1 MLLRVR
7 VLIAALGAMLSVVLV
22 MLGAGYIA
30 LSASEE
36 RYDDTA
42 MSSQNLL
49 FNKTVAVRQQAM
61 TEALPKLARN
71 KELKKALSK
80 KKWDKVS
87 ESVVTTFTAFSAGG
101 LVDGLQVADMEGI
114 LRFSPEGENIVGQQT
129 ASLLVNEA
137 IETGK
142 IVSGIDKDK
151 SGHIYIS
158 VASGIN
164 LRGKPIGI
172 GILQKDINSAFIE
185 LKSDTSIDSV
195 FLRPDGSLYSE
206 TTENIWADF
215 GPKFSIQN
223 QSGTEV
229 ISFDD
234 LTYEVIYRP
243 LNFVDGSLA
252 GTWVTFFDVTEVY
265 AETLIIRQITIA
277 VLVITLLVLVSGI
290 YWYLRKSLRPLT
302 AIVKIMHRLM
312 QGEREFE
319 IPEAVRK
326 DEIGNIT
333 EAVVLFR
340 ENMIRSEQLTAA
352 ENNRQARQIELAAKN
367 DELIKTFDE
376 VIGIAIKSMG
386 TEIEDMRITADS
398 LGQLSDETGRFAKSV
413 ATSADDAL
421 SNVSTVSAAAEE
433 LNASIGEINRQVQGS
448 VEIADDASIK
458 ANKTEEN
465 IKQLAVATEEISK
478 IIDLIT
484 SIAEQTNLLAL
495 NATIEAARAGEAG
508 KGFAVVAGE
517 VKSLASQTAKATDQ
531 ITNQIASIQE
541 ASATAVTGIS
551 EIAVTVSDVKN
562 VATAIASAVEEQGV
576 ATQEIARNIEQASG
590 GTSEVN
596 SNIQQVSS
604 AANQTRKE
612 AGKVVTAVNVV
623 SDNTKTVQQAVEKFL
638 RDVRQAQSA

>member
-7 VLIAALGAMLSVVLV
+7 VLIAAIGAMLSVVLI

-30 LSASEE
+30 LSASEK
-36 RYDDTA
+36 RYDDA
-42 MSSQNLL
+42 AVSSQNLL
-49 FNKTVAVRQQAM
+49 FNKTVAVREQAM

-80 KKWDKVS
+80 KHWDKVP
-87 ESVVTTFTAFSAGG
+87 EAVVTTFTAFSAGG
-101 LVDGLQVADMEGI
+101 LVDGLEVTDMEGN
-114 LRFSPEGENIVGQQT
+114 LRFSSEGESFIGKQT

-142 IVSGIDKDK
+142 IVTGLDKDK
-151 SGHIYIS
+151 AGHIYIS
-158 VASGIN
+158 VASGIS

-172 GILQKDINSAFIE
+172 GILQKNINSAFVE
-185 LKSDTSIDSV
+185 LKTDTSIDSV
-195 FLRPDGSLYSE
+195 LLEPDGSLYSE
-206 TTENIWADF
+206 TTENIWEQSSRRID
-215 GPKFSIQN
+215 IQN
-223 QSGTEV
+223 KSGTEV
-229 ISFDD
+229 VAIGD

-243 LNFVDGSLA
+243 LSFVDGSPA
-252 GTWVTFFDVTEVY
+252 GTWITFFDVTAVY
-265 AETLIIRQITIA
+265 AEALIIRQITLA
-277 VLVITLLVLVSGI
+277 VLAVTLLVLVLGI

-302 AIVKIMHRLM
+302 AIVKTMHRLM
-312 QGEREFE
+312 KGEREFE
-319 IPEAVRK
+319 IPEAVHK

-340 ENMIRSEQLTAA
+340 ENMIKSEQLTAA
-352 ENNRQARQIELAAKN
+352 ENERQEKQIELAAKN
-367 DELIKTFDE
+367 DELIKSFDD

-386 TEIEDMRITADS
+386 TEIENMRSTADS

-413 ATSADDAL
+413 ATSASDAS

-433 LNASIGEINRQVQGS
+433 LNASISEINRQVQGS
-448 VEIADDASIK
+448 VEIADDASAK
-458 ANKTEEN
+458 ANKTEDN
-465 IKQLAVATEEISK
+465 IKQLAIAAEEISK

-517 VKSLASQTAKATDQ
+517 VKNLASQTAKATEQ
-531 ITNQIASIQE
+531 ITDQIASIQE
-541 ASATAVTGIS
+541 ASTTAVSGIS
-551 EIAVTVSDVKN
+551 EIAVTVSNVKE
-562 VATAIASAVEEQGV
+562 VSAAIASAVEEQGA

-604 AANQTRKE
+604 AANKTRTE

-623 SDNTKTVQQAVEKFL
+623 SDNTQTVQKAVEKFL
-638 RDVRQAQSA
+638 KDVRQTQST